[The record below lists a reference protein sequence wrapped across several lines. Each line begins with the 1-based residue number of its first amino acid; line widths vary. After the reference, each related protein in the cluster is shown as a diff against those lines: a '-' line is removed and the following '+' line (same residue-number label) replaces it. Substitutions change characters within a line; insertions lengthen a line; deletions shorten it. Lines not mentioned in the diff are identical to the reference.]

1 MSGFGK
7 RERTAITAI
16 LTSSTQSYK
25 CTMETTSP
33 TADDGQYNQP
43 GLDPVEMRLLNLPL
57 KSFHSESQEIP
68 SPSTESF
75 NTPRTGAS
83 HTGTPTLPKYRQY
96 ATMVGHVVFATI
108 LSVLLSFYTYETL
121 VNPNPKLGRLLFSPP
136 TTFLVI
142 TIISHVI
149 PILLRQSFVNVFD
162 ALRWS
167 FASRSKGVPLTTF
180 LGLSSVASLASVFRL
195 FCEQGEHRFWC
206 LQRY

>member
-1 MSGFGK
+1 M
-7 RERTAITAI
+7 A
-16 LTSSTQSYK
+16 TSL
-25 CTMETTSP
+25 P
-33 TADDGQYNQP
+33 TADDGKYNQP

-68 SPSTESF
+68 SPSTES
-75 NTPRTGAS
+75 PRTSAS

-136 TTFLVI
+136 TTILVI
-142 TIISHVI
+142 TIISHGI

-195 FCEQGEHRFWC
+195 FWEQGAHRVWC